1 MIENGQMVIKF
12 TVNIIKACLIEWFV
26 PLNFTLVM
34 FSPGPDVF
42 RTKHKIFSGSRFKDG
57 LTSFSFYRT

>member
-12 TVNIIKACLIEWFV
+12 TVNIIKACLTEWFV